1 MSPVSQPAPTL
12 GSSVVRIWPLLRP
25 HRRQLLAGGGCVLIT
40 VACWPLLALLAGRL
54 IPALGAGDLASSA
67 RTVLL
72 ALLVFLVQKLA
83 QFGQDSLLADPAL
96 RVSQGLRQ
104 QLFARLQQLRFS
116 ALDKLSA
123 GDLTY
128 RLTEDAD
135 RVGEVIYKTI
145 HDTLPSA
152 LQLLA
157 VLATMLWLDWPLAL
171 ATLLL
176 APVIALLVSGFG
188 ARVMAAAERSQRQ
201 VSELAGLLA
210 EAIAGLPLVRAYAA
224 EPWLQQRFN
233 QEVEQH
239 RSARYR
245 TLRLLA
251 LQHPV
256 VGFLEALGIL
266 TVLLIGAWRIQ
277 SGQLD
282 GQGLSSYVAALLML
296 IDPIAHLTTNF
307 NEFQQGQASLQRLR
321 AIEAEPVEAPDRSD
335 ARALGAVRGQLQLQ
349 GVSFG
354 YDGRTPVL
362 QDLNLVVEP
371 GQVLALVGPSGA
383 GKSTLF
389 SLLLRFN
396 TPQRGQ
402 VLLDGHDLADL
413 RAGELRRRVALVPQQ
428 SPVFSGTIAEA
439 IRFGRP
445 ASAEALRTAARL
457 ANADGFIEALADG
470 YESRL
475 EERGRNLSGGQLQR
489 LAIARAVLGDPAL
502 LLLDEA
508 TSALDAEAEEA
519 VQRGLEQAMA
529 GRTVLV
535 IAHRLATVQRAD
547 RIVVLENGRIVEQG
561 SHNQLLASGGRY
573 RDLCRRQFIHLDP

>member
-1 MSPVSQPAPTL
+1 V
-12 GSSVVRIWPLLRP
+12 
-25 HRRQLLAGGGCVLIT
+25 AGGGCVVIT

-54 IPALGAGDLASSA
+54 IPAIGAGDLASSA

-72 ALLVFLVQKLA
+72 ALVVFLLQKLA
-83 QFGQDSLLADPAL
+83 QFGQDTLLADPAL

-135 RVGEVIYKTI
+135 RVGDVIYKTI

-176 APVIALLVSGFG
+176 APLIALLVSGFG

-233 QEVEQH
+233 HEVEQH

-277 SGQLD
+277 SGQLN

-321 AIEAEPVEAPDRSD
+321 AIEAEAVEAPDHSN
-335 ARALGAVRGQLQLQ
+335 AQALHDVRGQLQLQ
-349 GVSFG
+349 GISFG
-354 YDGRTPVL
+354 YDDRTTVL
-362 QDLNLVVEP
+362 DRLNLEVEP
-371 GQVLALVGPSGA
+371 GQMVALVGPSGA

-396 TPQRGQ
+396 NPQRGR
-402 VLLDGHDLADL
+402 VLLDGQDLADL
-413 RAGELRRRVALVPQQ
+413 RARELRRSIALVPQQ
-428 SPVFSGTIAEA
+428 SPVFSGTIADA
-439 IRFGRP
+439 IRFGRE
-445 ASAEALRTAARL
+445 ATAEQVRAAAQL

-470 YESRL
+470 YASRV

-489 LAIARAVLGDPAL
+489 LAIARAVLGNPAL

-508 TSALDAEAEEA
+508 TSALDAEAEDA
-519 VQRGLEQAMA
+519 VQRGLERAMA

-547 RIVVLENGRIVEQG
+547 RILVLEAGRIVEQG

-573 RDLCRRQFIHLDP
+573 SDLCRRQFIHINP